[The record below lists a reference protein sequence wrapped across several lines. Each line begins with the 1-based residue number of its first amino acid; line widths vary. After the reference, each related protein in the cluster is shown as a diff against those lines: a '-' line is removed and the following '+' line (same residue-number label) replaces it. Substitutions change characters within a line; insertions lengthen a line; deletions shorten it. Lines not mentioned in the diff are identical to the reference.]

1 MIKIKKIITLIII
14 SFFFITGIDASIK
27 DSLFATVGNKAIT
40 RSDIINEIKIILIL
54 NNQSFSDDNAAQLE
68 AAAINVSI
76 KRAIKKIEIEKY
88 ELSYSRSDLEKELD
102 QLAKNVNMDLDTLK
116 STFVANN
123 IEFSNLTDQVRVELL
138 WNSLIFKLY
147 KNRLLINPNEIEE
160 QLKLVQ
166 ENKEIEE
173 YLISEMIIQPV
184 EAGQIDNEIQKIKN
198 QIDAEGFAQ
207 VARRLSIAETA
218 IKGGDLGW
226 INENVITEKFRK
238 QIMKTPINNI
248 SDPIILP
255 QGVLIFHV
263 RDKRKMKAFSTL
275 EELKDQLVNAE
286 KTKLL
291 RMHSLSHYENLRRS
305 ITINYF
311 E

>member
-1 MIKIKKIITLIII
+1 MIKIKKIIAAIIL
-14 SFFFITGIDASIK
+14 SFFFVAEINASIK

-68 AAAINVSI
+68 AAAINVAI
-76 KRAIKKIEIEKY
+76 KRAIKSIEIQKY
-88 ELSYSRSDLEKELD
+88 DLTFSLTDLENELN
-102 QLAKNVNMDLDTLK
+102 QVAENVNMDLDTLK

-123 IEFSNLTDQVRVELL
+123 IAFSDLTDQLRVELL

-147 KNRLLINPNEIEE
+147 KNRLLINANEIEE

-173 YLISEMIIQPV
+173 YLLSEMIIEPV
-184 EAGQIDNEIQKIKN
+184 AADKLDAEVQKIKN
-198 QIDAEGFAQ
+198 LINVEGFKQ
-207 VARRLSIAETA
+207 VAMKYSIAETA

-226 INENVITEKFRK
+226 INENVISEKFRE
-238 QIMKTPINNI
+238 QITKTPVNNV
-248 SDPIILP
+248 SEPIILP
-255 QGVLIFHV
+255 SGVLIFHV
-263 RDKRKMKAFSTL
+263 RDKRKMKSFSTL
-275 EELKDQLVNAE
+275 EELKNQLVNAE

-305 ITINYF
+305 ITINYY